1 VTQHFAQ
8 PQQIVIRQNLGMGKY
23 RDVVGTSEQ
32 HQTIRVKVP
41 VKYPEVTFRNNG
53 FTEQRNIGTDEPT
66 FAEKFHKQNIDYVLN
81 DSVTNIFRNE
91 YRSPRPPYTTLQIPL
106 QGVGD
111 WCHPD
116 YKPEVNDSVFR
127 SMIVKDEFIAMGV
140 PFRTSATGRNIAFT
154 SLYDNYPD
162 SISIPLSGR
171 YRQAWL
177 LMAGTTNHM
186 QSRIA
191 NGIVV
196 AQYND
201 GTADTLQLVNP
212 DNWCPVERDYY
223 VDGKAFQMAEP
234 RPYRVAFAYDKVSR
248 NLSKALGLPFA
259 NPQGG
264 EIGAKGAD
272 GGEIKGGAAT
282 MLCMPLNRKKKLQS
296 LTLRTLSN
304 DVVIGL
310 MAVTLQ

>member
-1 VTQHFAQ
+1 
-8 PQQIVIRQNLGMGKY
+8 
-23 RDVVGTSEQ
+23 
-32 HQTIRVKVP
+32 
-41 VKYPEVTFRNNG
+41 
-53 FTEQRNIGTDEPT
+53 
-66 FAEKFHKQNIDYVLN
+66 
-81 DSVTNIFRNE
+81 
-91 YRSPRPPYTTLQIPL
+91 
-106 QGVGD
+106 
-111 WCHPD
+111 
-116 YKPEVNDSVFR
+116 
-127 SMIVKDEFIAMGV
+127 MGV

-154 SLYDNYPD
+154 SLWDNYPD

-171 YRQAWL
+171 YQQAWL

-186 QSRIA
+186 QCRIA
-191 NGIVV
+191 NGMVV
-196 AQYND
+196 AQYTD

-212 DNWCPVERDYY
+212 DNWCPIERDYY
-223 VDGKAFQMAEP
+223 VDGKAFQTAEP

-264 EIGAKGAD
+264 EIGPKGAD

-282 MLCMPLNRKKKLQS
+282 MLRMPLNRRKRLQS
-296 LTLRTLSN
+296 LTVRTLSN

>member
-1 VTQHFAQ
+1 
-8 PQQIVIRQNLGMGKY
+8 
-23 RDVVGTSEQ
+23 
-32 HQTIRVKVP
+32 
-41 VKYPEVTFRNNG
+41 
-53 FTEQRNIGTDEPT
+53 
-66 FAEKFHKQNIDYVLN
+66 
-81 DSVTNIFRNE
+81 
-91 YRSPRPPYTTLQIPL
+91 L

-140 PFRTSATGRNIAFT
+140 PFRTSAIGRNIAFT

-223 VDGKAFQMAEP
+223 VDGKAFQVAEP
-234 RPYRVAFAYDKVSR
+234 RPYRVAFASGKASR
-248 NLSKALGLPFA
+248 KLSAPTNA
-259 NPQGG
+259 
-264 EIGAKGAD
+264 E

-282 MLCMPLNRKKKLQS
+282 MLCMPLNRKKKLQL